1 MQVICPTWWIVAM
14 HSKADCLTRR
24 LAWIKLGEIAEQTCN
39 KSNSWLGNFK
49 SATMTKFT
57 TSSLIL
63 AFFWDNS
70 GNKISMTLW
79 GVQTFIKIFITR
91 IHSIL
96 ICTLESRVK
105 KIVFFPSSQTLRLWV
120 LSQVETIITIAL
132 SIWFGTQKVCTWF
145 CRCNFFQKTFYVVK
159 NTSSEIINNLCFS
172 LHKIFFEKNYNDK
185 IKCKLPKSRFKWTGL
200 ICHIY
205 LKT

>member
-24 LAWIKLGEIAEQTCN
+24 LAWIKLGETAEQTCN

-63 AFFWDNS
+63 AFFWNNS
-70 GNKISMTLW
+70 GNKISMTIW
-79 GVQTFIKIFITR
+79 GVQTFINIFITR

-105 KIVFFPSSQTLRLWV
+105 KFVFSQLSDSQIVSPESSWDNNHYSVDSIKRTVLLKV
-120 LSQVETIITIAL
+120 LSLL
-132 SIWFGTQKVCTWF
+132 SI
-145 CRCNFFQKTFYVVK
+145 
-159 NTSSEIINNLCFS
+159 LFS
-172 LHKIFFEKNYNDK
+172 
-185 IKCKLPKSRFKWTGL
+185 TVQ
-200 ICHIY
+200 
-205 LKT
+205 

>member
-1 MQVICPTWWIVAM
+1 MLKTSQIAFKLILCGKITLKILFFSQNLPQILLYFWDWLTQVICPTWWIVAM

-105 KIVFFPSSQTLRLWV
+105 IFVFFPSSQTLRLWV

-145 CRCNFFQKTFYVVK
+145 CVV
-159 NTSSEIINNLCFS
+159 
-172 LHKIFFEKNYNDK
+172 IFFKK
-185 IKCKLPKSRFKWTGL
+185 PFM
-200 ICHIY
+200 
-205 LKT
+205 